1 MKMAL
6 NKVILFGRLTR
17 DPEFRQTTAGTPVC
31 KFTVACDRPFANKQ
45 TGEREADFID
55 VQAWRNTAEF
65 VSRWFTKGSS
75 ITVEGSLR
83 NNNYTDKDGV
93 KHYGYVVMADN
104 VGFGGSK
111 NENGGQQQQQG
122 YNPSMSP
129 YQNQVVNQYAQQ
141 QNYAPRAAAPAQDAV
156 NIGNIGEFEEI
167 LSDGEI
173 PF

>member
-1 MKMAL
+1 MAL
-6 NKVILFGRLTR
+6 NRVILYGRLTKDVELR
-17 DPEFRQTTAGTPVC
+17 RTKSGIAVAR
-31 KFTVACDRPFANKQ
+31 FTVACDRPFSNKQ
-45 TGEREADFID
+45 TGERECDFIEC
-55 VQAWRNTAEF
+55 QAWRRTAEF
-65 VSRWFTKGSS
+65 LERWFSKGLA

-83 NNNYTDKDGV
+83 NNNYTDNNGV

-111 NENGGQQQQQG
+111 SGNQQNGNYQPYGQQT
-122 YNPSMSP
+122 
-129 YQNQVVNQYAQQ
+129 
-141 QNYAPRAAAPAQDAV
+141 APTPAAPAQQSV